1 MTDYISA
8 KEVSKYIRKDL
19 KAKFHNIKFSVRSE
33 PGTIRIRYTDGVP
46 VEEIK
51 EICAKYDSRREY
63 DPQYSDYRKREPVE
77 INGEMLTTLVDYF
90 FIDRDLSFKYCQ
102 EVYNYVINNYAITS
116 KAEVKETSTGSG
128 YFDCLDFNELQYF
141 QEVAQRCNT
150 FSPVEEQ
157 EKERKKLEKEEYEKW
172 LQSEEGKRITSV
184 VTESYKGNYA
194 NEPDA
199 IELKPEKTVLILPI
213 IVEAKFPH
221 LNKQDH
227 IEEYQEQLD
236 GGNFEQERIKL
247 LEVYDLTAEEYKT
260 FTENFL
266 AIYDFLE
273 EVPGHS
279 EEDDKGW
286 YRVGIAV
293 TCKETNNV
301 IAVDKQGFKY
311 ARYVGFFDEENR
323 ILECI
328 NRQKLVTLEEAQE
341 AAALAAANIEIDF
354 INPIKIKVD
363 EFWVTAKFAHS
374 RKNST
379 VEQYIEEV
387 EKGNFK
393 DTDVLVQCVFDM
405 SLEEYNHFQNHLL
418 EKQDFLKNVPG
429 CFCRRPDNTWY
440 RKATMVTCLSGK
452 KAMIVDTQ
460 GHNYAWYVGLLSS
473 AKSETISQIEEQ
485 TTPEKNDTT
494 LKLLPAQKETQKH
507 VYKGI
512 RVSVY
517 RSGTED
523 FTNSGISSKYDE
535 LLIIGEGID
544 PVSEETDLQKVVE
557 LKNILGHYFVKPIN
571 IEKHSM
577 MGGNFVYCCDS
588 RFREICGY
596 PIPIHDRIEY
606 TDYDAKIDAKRERY
620 QDLAQK
626 ASEQADAAYQGAKQI
641 ADIIPLGQPILIGH
655 HSQRRHQKDISR
667 IENRFRKSWE
677 LGKKA
682 EYYQKRAD
690 RVGNSGIS
698 SDDPHAIDKLEN
710 KLQTCIDLQKEM
722 KAVNKL
728 VRKKDRAGLET
739 RGYSQS
745 QIDELFK
752 PDELN
757 RIGYPGYAL
766 QNNNQEIHR
775 LKRRIEELKKTSE
788 QEDSE
793 TDHGW
798 FSVLHCI
805 KDNRVRITFNGK
817 PEEDV
822 RAKLKSLGFRWSQQN
837 LAWQRH
843 YNEWGIHAAKQF
855 VSWAENRNE

>member
-8 KEVSKYIRKDL
+8 KEVAKHIRKDL
-19 KAKFHNIKFSVRSE
+19 KTKFPSIKFSVRSE
-33 PGTIRIRYTDGVP
+33 TGTIRISYTDGVP
-46 VEEIK
+46 AEEIK
-51 EICAKYDSRREY
+51 EICTKYDSRRDY
-63 DPQYSDYRKREPVE
+63 DPQYCDYRKSEPVE
-77 INGEMLTTLVDYF
+77 INGEMLTTSVDYF
-90 FIDRDLSFKYCQ
+90 FIDRNLSFKYCQ
-102 EVYNYVINNYAITS
+102 EVYSYVINNYAISS

-128 YFDCLDFNELQYF
+128 YFDCLDFNELRYF

-157 EKERKKLEKEEYEKW
+157 EEERKRLEKEEYEKW

-184 VTESYKGNYA
+184 VQGNYTSCDISE
-194 NEPDA
+194 EPDE
-199 IELKPEKTVLILPI
+199 IELTPEKTILNLPI
-213 IVEAKFPH
+213 MVEAKFPR

-236 GGNFEQERIKL
+236 GGDFERERIKL

-266 AIYDFLE
+266 AIYTFLE

-279 EEDDKGW
+279 EKDDKGW
-286 YRVGIAV
+286 YRLGIAV
-293 TCKETNNV
+293 TCKETGNV
-301 IAVDKQGFKY
+301 IAIDTQGFKY
-311 ARYVGFFDEENR
+311 ARYVGFFDHEAR

-440 RKATMVTCLSGK
+440 RKATMVTCLSEK

-460 GHNYAWYVGLLSS
+460 GHNYAWYVGILNITE
-473 AKSETISQIEEQ
+473 SEEIPQIGKQ
-485 TTPEKNDTT
+485 TPGQNDAP
-494 LKLLPAQKETQKH
+494 LKLLPAQTI
-507 VYKGI
+507 YTGI

-517 RSGTED
+517 RSGAED
-523 FTNSGISSKYDE
+523 CTNGGVSSKYEE

-544 PVSEETDLQKVVE
+544 PVCEETDPEKVVE
-557 LKNILGHYFVKPIN
+557 LKNRLGHYFVKPIT

-596 PIPIHDRIEY
+596 PIPIHDRVEY
-606 TDYDAKIDAKRERY
+606 TSYDKKIDTKRERY

-641 ADIIPLGQPILIGH
+641 ADIIPLGQPILVDH
-655 HSQRRHQKDISR
+655 HSERRHRKDISR
-667 IENRFRKSWE
+667 IENGFRKSWE

-682 EYYQKRAD
+682 EYYQKRSD
-690 RVGNSGIS
+690 GVGKSGIS
-698 SDDPHAIDKLEN
+698 SDDPHAVDKLEDN
-710 KLQTCIDLQKEM
+710 LQARIDLQEKM
-722 KAVNKL
+722 KATNKL
-728 VRKKDRAGLET
+728 VRKNDHKGLAQMGFSEPE
-739 RGYSQS
+739 
-745 QIDELFK
+745 I
-752 PDELN
+752 
-757 RIGYPGYAL
+757 
-766 QNNNQEIHR
+766 QESKIYFHQM
-775 LKRRIEELKKTSE
+775 S
-788 QEDSE
+788 
-793 TDHGW
+793 
-798 FSVLHCI
+798 
-805 KDNRVRITFNGK
+805 
-817 PEEDV
+817 
-822 RAKLKSLGFRWSQQN
+822 
-837 LAWQRH
+837 
-843 YNEWGIHAAKQF
+843 
-855 VSWAENRNE
+855 